1 MCCMRF
7 VGNIGCK
14 NYAKNRHLHTI
25 GQLRRAISSQLTH
38 VLTTGKKNLLSS
50 NIPSTCSYNMANFGP
65 QMAETGSGVWGTPA
79 NLRLGFVTAAT
90 SSPEANQ
97 TLHDVWP
104 SPGLVY
110 CIFIFGALA
119 QWWNFA
125 RCKIHLASKS
135 CLLLYWQHYCT
146 ALQERVS
153 AELFGMVQRMELR
166 NFRRGCHLYSVG
178 RPSDWASAHI
188 LVWHYFKMWL
198 RSLLQ
203 SEAHSPNFRKIHPQL
218 FEAACS

>member
-1 MCCMRF
+1 
-7 VGNIGCK
+7 
-14 NYAKNRHLHTI
+14 
-25 GQLRRAISSQLTH
+25 
-38 VLTTGKKNLLSS
+38 
-50 NIPSTCSYNMANFGP
+50 MANFGP

-125 RCKIHLASKS
+125 RCKIHLASKP

-146 ALQERVS
+146 ALQQRVS
-153 AELFGMVQRMELR
+153 AELFGMVRRMELQ
-166 NFRRGCHLYSVG
+166 NFCRGCHLYSVG

-198 RSLLQ
+198 RGPCSKVKLIPQ
-203 SEAHSPNFRKIHPQL
+203 ISGKSIHNFSRQL
-218 FEAACS
+218 ARRWTERNSDKFQTPHHHAASCR